1 MGAALSQWIGQTV
14 NGLVLGNIYALLAAG
29 LALVFGVAGLV
40 NFAHGSVYMVGSYA
54 GWVAIALLGWPVWAA
69 LPAAAAVGALVGLVL
84 ERFAVRP
91 FLKSALKS
99 GGISGQIAPLLST
112 IGAGMILDSLA
123 QIVFSPNPK
132 SFPPVLP
139 TRRFDVGMVS
149 LGFMD
154 LLILGVSIGCALSLF
169 ALLKFSR
176 GGRALRAAAQDADA
190 ARQMGVRV
198 ERVHAAAFALASA
211 LGALAGVLIGLYY
224 NFITPS
230 SGFQAGLKGFT
241 ACVLGGMG
249 SVPAAM
255 AGGLVL
261 GLGETYGVALFG
273 SSARNLVAFAFLL
286 AALFLRPGGLFGS
299 RASQPREAL
308 VGSFLPKSK
317 TIKIPPAPA
326 LLLFLAALALP
337 LVMRSGYVLQILTG
351 AWIYALFALSLSL
364 VSGTAGIMSLGQAG
378 LMALGAYASGLLT
391 LKAGWP
397 FAASFLAAGLVA
409 ALVGSLLAFPAL
421 RLKGYYISIATLG
434 IGEIV
439 NQTIL
444 NWDSLTRGALGIAG
458 IPAPRLF
465 GREIASVGA
474 FYYLSLAVLA
484 LSLAAVSAIGASPLG
499 RTVRALREDE
509 PAARS
514 LGIDARRYKAL
525 VFAAGAFFAGLSGAL
540 TAHLY
545 TYISYETFGS
555 SISILGLTMA
565 ILGGL
570 GNYWGAILGAL
581 ILSALPELLRFAA
594 DYRALLYGL
603 ILIAVLRFRP
613 QGLLG
618 SE

>member
-1 MGAALSQWIGQTV
+1 M
-14 NGLVLGNIYALLAAG
+14 
-29 LALVFGVAGLV
+29 
-40 NFAHGSVYMVGSYA
+40 
-54 GWVAIALLGWPVWAA
+54 
-69 LPAAAAVGALVGLVL
+69 
-84 ERFAVRP
+84 
-91 FLKSALKS
+91 
-99 GGISGQIAPLLST
+99 
-112 IGAGMILDSLA
+112 
-123 QIVFSPNPK
+123 
-132 SFPPVLP
+132 
-139 TRRFDVGMVS
+139 
-149 LGFMD
+149 
-154 LLILGVSIGCALSLF
+154 
-169 ALLKFSR
+169 
-176 GGRALRAAAQDADA
+176 
-190 ARQMGVRV
+190 RV
-198 ERVHAAAFALASA
+198 ERVHAAAFALALA

-421 RLKGYYISIATLG
+421 RLKG
-434 IGEIV
+434 
-439 NQTIL
+439 
-444 NWDSLTRGALGIAG
+444 
-458 IPAPRLF
+458 
-465 GREIASVGA
+465 
-474 FYYLSLAVLA
+474 
-484 LSLAAVSAIGASPLG
+484 
-499 RTVRALREDE
+499 
-509 PAARS
+509 
-514 LGIDARRYKAL
+514 
-525 VFAAGAFFAGLSGAL
+525 
-540 TAHLY
+540 
-545 TYISYETFGS
+545 
-555 SISILGLTMA
+555 
-565 ILGGL
+565 
-570 GNYWGAILGAL
+570 
-581 ILSALPELLRFAA
+581 
-594 DYRALLYGL
+594 
-603 ILIAVLRFRP
+603 
-613 QGLLG
+613 
-618 SE
+618 